1 MNIQKRYEVYSSL
14 LDELITYAKPTTCS
28 ESDRSWLDVLENKL
42 FISFCIIHK
51 LDDTMTDWR
60 RCFIN

>member
-1 MNIQKRYEVYSSL
+1 MNVKKRYSL
-14 LDELITYAKPTTCS
+14 LNKLITYAKPATRS

-51 LDDTMTDWR
+51 LDDDNDWLAAL
-60 RCFIN
+60 FH